1 MKVYLLS
8 GLEKISEHDKNN
20 IQIDYDFNSIDLKIR
35 EFKGKN
41 YRFRLEPLHRDIDVG
56 ACTMQIKTNS
66 ITITLKKREGTKH
79 WSDIL
84 QKKEAKKESKASEQE
99 TTDPN
104 ASLMNLMKDLYNNGN
119 DEMKKTI
126 AESWGKAHQK

>member
-8 GLEKISEHDKNN
+8 GLDKISQHDKNN
-20 IQIDYDFNSIDLKIR
+20 IQIDYDYNSIDLKIR
-35 EFKGKN
+35 NFNGKH
-41 YRFRLEPLHRDIDVG
+41 YRFRLEPLHKDIDVG
-56 ACTMQIKTNS
+56 ACNMQIKSNS

-79 WSDIL
+79 WTDIL
-84 QKKEAKKESKASEQE
+84 QKKEPKKVSKASEQE
-99 TTDPN
+99 SRDPN
-104 ASLMNLMKDLYNNGN
+104 ASLMNLMKDLYTNGN